1 MKSENKT
8 HSTELGWQ
16 NTFHAFQIRPYRLL
30 WTGNFLAYTSRWMQM
45 TMLGWMV
52 LELTD
57 SPWLVALTGFFASA
71 PLIILGLI
79 GGMLADKLDRAK
91 LLVSTQTIT
100 LVATLTMVFL
110 LVFEKQQFWHAYII
124 SAVIGAGW
132 AIDNPARRSLIL
144 DLVGRRWVTNG
155 VALDSVGM
163 QMSRMAGPAIAGGL
177 IALVSLTGG
186 YIFASIAQLTA
197 VVVLVILNMN
207 TDPSILKHKKTISDT
222 TDTGILGELAKTF
235 RYAQRNTV
243 ILAVILITIIMNFLL
258 FPYGQ
263 MIPVIARD
271 ELGVGPGLMGLL
283 MSAEGLGALSGGILV
298 ASFHRLQYHGRIFVG
313 GSALALFALFWFSLS
328 PWYITS
334 LPILIILGIGIGGFS
349 TMQSTIIMLVS
360 TEEMRGKTLGVIT
373 LAIGSG
379 PLGSLMI
386 GAIATSTDSLFAI
399 RFNSILGLTT
409 MLIVVLLLP
418 AIHKKITRTA

>member
-1 MKSENKT
+1 
-8 HSTELGWQ
+8 
-16 NTFHAFQIRPYRLL
+16 
-30 WTGNFLAYTSRWMQM
+30 M

-57 SPWLVALTGFFASA
+57 SPWLVALMGFFASA

-91 LLVSTQTIT
+91 LLVFTQTIT
-100 LVATLTMVFL
+100 LIATLGMGFL
-110 LVFEKQQFWHAYII
+110 LVFEKQQYWHAYIV

-163 QMSRMAGPAIAGGL
+163 QMSRMAGPAVAGGL
-177 IALVSLTGG
+177 IALIGLTGG
-186 YIFASIAQLTA
+186 YVFASLSQITA
-197 VVVLVILNMN
+197 VVVLLILNIK
-207 TDPSILKHKKTISDT
+207 TDPSLLKHKNVISDNSG
-222 TDTGILGELAKTF
+222 TGILGELAKTL

-258 FPYGQ
+258 FPYGH

-298 ASFHRLQYHGRIFVG
+298 ASLHRLQHHGRVFAG
-313 GSALALFALFWFSLS
+313 GSALALFALLWFSLS

-334 LPILIILGIGIGGFS
+334 LPLLIILGVGIGGFS
-349 TMQSTIIMLVS
+349 TMQSTIVMLVS
-360 TEEMRGKTLGVIT
+360 TEEMRGKALGVIT

-386 GAIATSTDSLFAI
+386 GAIATSTDALIAI
-399 RFNSILGLTT
+399 RFNAILGLCT

-418 AIHKKITRTA
+418 TIHKKITQAV

>member
-1 MKSENKT
+1 MKSETKNE
-8 HSTELGWQ
+8 SIAPGWQ
-16 NTFHAFQIRPYRLL
+16 TTFRAFQSRPYRLL
-30 WTGNFLAYTSRWMQM
+30 WAGNFLAYTSRWMQM
-45 TMLGWMV
+45 IMLGWMV

-57 SPWLVALTGFFASA
+57 SPWLVALIGFFASA
-71 PLIILGLI
+71 PLIILGLF
-79 GGMLADKLDRAK
+79 GGMLADKMDRAK
-91 LLVSTQTIT
+91 LLVFTQTIT
-100 LVATLTMVFL
+100 LVATIGMGLL
-110 LVFEKQQFWHAYII
+110 LVLEKQQYWHAYIV

-163 QMSRMAGPAIAGGL
+163 QMSRMAGPAIGGGL
-177 IALVSLTGG
+177 VALVNLTGG
-186 YIFASIAQLTA
+186 YVVASLAQITA
-197 VVVLVILNMN
+197 VVVLLILNI
-207 TDPSILKHKKTISDT
+207 TTSPSVLKHNKVISDT
-222 TDTGILGELAKTF
+222 SGTGILGELAKTLK
-235 RYAQRNTV
+235 YAQRNTV

-283 MSAEGLGALSGGILV
+283 MSAEGLGALSGGIVV
-298 ASFHRLQYHGRIFVG
+298 ASIHRLQYHGRVFAG

-334 LPILIILGIGIGGFS
+334 LPLLIILGIGIGGFS
-349 TMQSTIIMLVS
+349 TMQSTIVMLVS

-386 GAIATSTDSLFAI
+386 GAIATSTDVLFAI
-399 RFNSILGLTT
+399 RFNAILGLSIL
-409 MLIVVLLLP
+409 LIVVLLLP
-418 AIHKKITRTA
+418 TIHKKITQMV